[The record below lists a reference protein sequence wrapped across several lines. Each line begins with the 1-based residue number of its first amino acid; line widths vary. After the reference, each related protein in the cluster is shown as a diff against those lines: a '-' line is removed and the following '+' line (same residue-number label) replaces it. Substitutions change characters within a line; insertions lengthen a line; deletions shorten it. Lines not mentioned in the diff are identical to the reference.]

1 MSNPNWNAQHI
12 PDQSGRVFVITG
24 ANAGIG
30 AAAVAM
36 LTAKNATIVLAIRNR
51 SKGEKVVAE
60 ALRENPQAQ
69 LDILELDLASLH
81 SIAQFSHNFHQKY
94 QRLDVLINNAGVMA
108 CPYAYTADG
117 FEMQMGVNHLG
128 HFALTAHLLPLLQQ
142 TPNSRLVN
150 TASLAHKAGRID
162 FSDLNWEKR
171 KYVPSK
177 AYCDSKLANL
187 YFTYELARKLQST
200 PNTPI
205 ICAAHPGWAKTELM
219 RYSGIADFGTRLLAQ
234 SMEMG
239 ALPIVRAAVDPAAQT
254 GDYFGPSRVF
264 EVFGHPV
271 KVASSKR
278 SHDQEQ
284 ARKLWELSEALTK
297 IQYSMV

>member
-12 PDQSGRVFVITG
+12 RDQSGRVFVITG

-30 AAAVAM
+30 AAAVTM
-36 LTAKNATIVLAIRNR
+36 LAAKNATIVLAIRNR

-69 LDILELDLASLH
+69 LDILELDLASLN
-81 SIAQFSHNFHQKY
+81 SIAQFSHSFCQKY